1 MVDTVATQTLLDGE
15 RLVIQKFTN
24 ISDGTGETGVNKIIV
39 SGLIPS
45 AAGFACNGVKINRIW
60 ATTHGLEVRILWD
73 ATTDVFAWM
82 LPQNTNYFMDF
93 SDFGGLQNNA
103 GAGKNLQYV
112 FPSAES
118 IAFVFPELASEPA
131 PGSVKQ
137 YAPNHSPEANLG
149 TYFCFCSSVP

>member
-24 ISDGTGETGVNKIIV
+24 ISDGTGETAVNKVIV
-39 SGLIPS
+39 ANLSPN
-45 AAGFACNGVKINRIW
+45 AAGQACTGVKINKIW

-82 LPQNTNYFMDF
+82 IPQNTNYFMDF

-103 GAGKNLQYV
+103 GTGKTGNVAFTTLDASAGDMY
-112 FPSAES
+112 S
-118 IAFVFPELASEPA
+118 IVIE
-131 PGSVKQ
+131 GIKT
-137 YAPNHSPEANLG
+137 YATA
-149 TYFCFCSSVP
+149 